1 MKPSQGHSLYFEFVR
16 LAVLGLCWVAA
27 SPATAQI
34 FQTGFEDPDYQGSA
48 QGVVVTGQ
56 QGWYVPN
63 VMGSTDQLV
72 FTYDS
77 NALGLPTNAFGE
89 LQFLGAQVTS
99 SNLPRAQ
106 LDFDWSTGSVWT
118 VSYDFAAAFN
128 GTPPAVDYVGSFSLQ
143 DSLVARYF
151 IAVNPWMPGFEGSQW
166 AAAYIV
172 FDASGGQIGPLVP
185 GPQWLNLAVNHW
197 YRESTTFDFNSNGIT
212 AVSITDL
219 DTGDTATFA
228 PTNWY
233 LAGGAGGGG
242 LPLPTGLR
250 FFVGGDTNPGNVL
263 GWDNVLVAGG
273 AGAATPKNEESAHSL
288 SIPLRPGA
296 ATY

>member
-1 MKPSQGHSLYFEFVR
+1 MRPIQGRSFYSMFVR

-27 SPATAQI
+27 SPAAAQM

-48 QGVVVTGQ
+48 EGVVVTGQ
-56 QGWYVPN
+56 QGWYLPN
-63 VMGSTDQLV
+63 VMGSTDAFI

-77 NALGLPTNAFGE
+77 NALGLPTNTYGE
-89 LQFLGAQVTS
+89 LQFLGAQVMS
-99 SNLPRAQ
+99 SNLARAQ
-106 LDFDWSTGSVWT
+106 LDFDWSASSVWT
-118 VSYDFAAAFN
+118 VSYDIAAGFN
-128 GTPPAVDYVGSFSLQ
+128 GTPPAVDYLGSFSLQ

-172 FDASGGQIGPLVP
+172 FDAVGGQIGPLPP
-185 GPQWLNLAVNHW
+185 GPQWLNLALNHW
-197 YRESTTFDFNSNGIT
+197 YRESTTFDLSSNSIT
-212 AVSITDL
+212 SVSITDL

-242 LPLPTGLR
+242 LALPTGLR
-250 FFVGGDTNPGNVL
+250 FFVGGDTNPGNIL
-263 GWDNVLVAGG
+263 AWDNVLISGG
-273 AGAATPKNEESAHSL
+273 ADAASAPKGEESPL
-288 SIPLRPGA
+288 SMPLAPGA
-296 ATY
+296 ATN